1 MDKKNQQISYQV
13 LTWGP
18 CVAKMKITDSFYDLL
33 VKEAEASKVEEL
45 NYQHRLA
52 GVIKKEFKFRNLEI
66 LMPYMGD
73 LVRLYDGI
81 WDKWR
86 NAEKPS
92 AHKYLVKSM
101 WVNFQG
107 PGEFN
112 PPHDHSDELSFVI
125 YLKVPPEIKK
135 ENSEFKG
142 KSSGPGGVTF
152 LYGEG
157 DRQAITYQAHF
168 PEEKDIFIFPAWL
181 KHFVMPFKSD
191 VERVSVSGN
200 LTRNI
205 PFKEMHT
212 PDQVGTCPKCKGKGN
227 TTSEKGKSLCIQCD
241 GSGEVIHPKK

>member
-1 MDKKNQQISYQV
+1 MDKKEQVSYQV

-33 VKEAEASKVEEL
+33 VKEAEASKGEEL
-45 NYQHRLA
+45 SYQHRLA
-52 GVIKKEFKFRNLEI
+52 GVIKKEYKFRNLEV
-66 LMPYMGD
+66 LTPYMGD

-86 NAEKPS
+86 NADKPS
-92 AHKYLVKSM
+92 VNKYLIKSM
-101 WVNFQG
+101 WVNYQG

-135 ENSEFKG
+135 ENSDFKG
-142 KSSGPGGVTF
+142 KSAGPGGISF

-157 DRQAITYQAHF
+157 DRQAITYQSHF
-168 PEEKDIFIFPAWL
+168 PEEKQIFIFPAWL
-181 KHFVMPFKSD
+181 KHFVLPFKSN

-200 LTRNI
+200 LARNV
-205 PFKEMHT
+205 PFKE
-212 PDQVGTCPKCKGKGN
+212 VY
-227 TTSEKGKSLCIQCD
+227 
-241 GSGEVIHPKK
+241 KK